1 MAKTQRIQVPGEP
14 QAPGALQINADA
26 EALAGASERDPGFD
40 DKGSDSEGG
49 TTDTEALLA
58 QLAEAKR
65 ENERLR
71 RAQKTAAAHPDS
83 VLPEQSSVNPER
95 IKQPVLT
102 RDGWVTPVSFTPRK
116 AA

>member
-1 MAKTQRIQVPGEP
+1 MAKPQRVQVPGEP
-14 QAPGALQINADA
+14 QGTSEMPAEPQGAEQPETASGADVDA
-26 EALAGASERDPGFD
+26 D
-40 DKGSDSEGG
+40 
-49 TTDTEALLA
+49 ALLA

-71 RAQKTAAAHPDS
+71 RAQQAAAHPDS
-83 VLPEQSSVNPER
+83 HLPEQSSVNPER